1 MAGWPKGWTRSQV
14 NALSKE
20 QRTELFKTGK
30 IAGEVRVT
38 YATSTHT
45 EGDSPAVKAALD
57 EAMKPVPSPRRRVNL
72 FNGNRKRFEIMG
84 KNGSFTD
91 PIPGYRLYAFK
102 DVGNRVQDALISGWT
117 FVQKEEVFL
126 NDQWNTPLDTDLGS
140 HIRIPANQNDE
151 SGHPVY
157 HVIMK
162 KLKIHDEE
170 DMAEFERLHDSIEQ
184 SLRAGTFNMTPG
196 EKRYTAANPPV
207 GSPSG
212 LPPITISSG
221 KHSR

>member
-1 MAGWPKGWTRSQV
+1 MGWPKGYTRAQV

-30 IAGEVRVT
+30 LSVDPTTVPTAE
-38 YATSTHT
+38 
-45 EGDSPAVKAALD
+45 EKPAAA
-57 EAMKPVPSPRRRVNL
+57 PSPRRRVNL

-102 DVGNRVQDALISGWT
+102 DAGNRIQDAIVSGWT
-117 FVQKEEVFL
+117 FVTKDEVFL

-162 KLKIHDEE
+162 KLKIHDQE
-170 DMAEFERLHDSIEQ
+170 DMEEFERLHDSIEQ

-212 LPPITISSG
+212 LPPISMSSG
-221 KHSR
+221 KLSR